1 MSAFLRVATAAALF
15 LFPAAAF
22 AQESPAPAT
31 GTSAALPPINPA
43 RLQAATTTVDHIFPA
58 GTYAKIMNGTMDT
71 IVRQSV
77 DSMTA
82 LPMRDLVG
90 LAGLKPEEATKVGKG
105 TMAEVMAILDPA
117 FRQRT
122 DLSIAVM
129 RDEMTTMMAQFEPDM
144 RAGLAEAYA
153 RRFSAAQLDE
163 MNRFFA
169 TPTGSEY
176 AANSMTLFMD
186 PAVMGRMQALL
197 PQIMRQMPAM
207 IQKMTAATANLPK
220 PRRYSDLTAAERAQ
234 LARLLGLSEADLAGR
249 QPRKG
254 Q

>member
-1 MSAFLRVATAAALF
+1 L
-15 LFPAAAF
+15 
-22 AQESPAPAT
+22 
-31 GTSAALPPINPA
+31 
-43 RLQAATTTVDHIFPA
+43 
-58 GTYAKIMNGTMDT
+58 
-71 IVRQSV
+71 
-77 DSMTA
+77 
-82 LPMRDLVG
+82 
-90 LAGLKPEEATKVGKG
+90 
-105 TMAEVMAILDPA
+105 
-117 FRQRT
+117 
-122 DLSIAVM
+122 
-129 RDEMTTMMAQFEPDM
+129 
-144 RAGLAEAYA
+144 
-153 RRFSAAQLDE
+153 
-163 MNRFFA
+163 NRFFA

-176 AANSMTLFMD
+176 ASNSMTLFMD

>member
-1 MSAFLRVATAAALF
+1 MSALLRAATAAAL
-15 LFPAAAF
+15 LLSPAAAI
-22 AQESPAPAT
+22 AQESPAPAAEA
-31 GTSAALPPINPA
+31 SPALPPVDPA
-43 RLQAATTTVDHIFPA
+43 RLQTAAATVDHIFPA
-58 GTYAKIMNGTMDT
+58 GTYAKIMNGTMDS

-77 DSMTA
+77 DSMAA

-90 LAGLKPEEATKVGKG
+90 LAGLKPEEAAKVGKG
-105 TMAEVMAILDPA
+105 TLAEVMAILDPA

-122 DLSIAVM
+122 DLSMAVM
-129 RDEMTTMMAQFEPDM
+129 RDEMTRMMTQFEPDM

-153 RRFSAAQLDE
+153 RRFSASQLDE
-163 MNRFFA
+163 LNRFFA

-176 AANSMTLFMD
+176 AANAMTLFMD

-220 PRRYSDLTAAERAQ
+220 PRRYADLTAAERAR

>member
-1 MSAFLRVATAAALF
+1 MSALLRATVAAAL
-15 LFPAAAF
+15 LLSPATVI

-31 GTSAALPPINPA
+31 SASPALPPVDPA
-43 RLQAATTTVDHIFPA
+43 RLQAATATVDHIFPA

-90 LAGLKPEEATKVGKG
+90 LAGLKPEEAAKVGKG

-122 DLSIAVM
+122 DLSMTVM
-129 RDEMTTMMAQFEPDM
+129 RDEMTTMMTQFEPDM

-163 MNRFFA
+163 LNRFFA

-176 AANSMTLFMD
+176 ASNSMTLFMD
-186 PAVMGRMQALL
+186 PAVIGRMQALL

-207 IQKMTAATANLPK
+207 IQKMTAAAANLPK
-220 PRRYSDLTAAERAQ
+220 PRRYADLTAAERAQ

>member
-1 MSAFLRVATAAALF
+1 LLQRC
-15 LFPAAAF
+15 F
-22 AQESPAPAT
+22 APPPPSRRKAPPRRAEQARPAPVD
-31 GTSAALPPINPA
+31 PA
-43 RLQAATTTVDHIFPA
+43 RLQAATATVDHIFPA

-90 LAGLKPEEATKVGKG
+90 LAGLKPEEAAKVGKG
-105 TMAEVMAILDPA
+105 TMAEVMAILDPGLPPA
-117 FRQRT
+117 HRSFH
-122 DLSIAVM
+122 AVM
-129 RDEMTTMMAQFEPDM
+129 RDEMTTMMTQFEPDM

-176 AANSMTLFMD
+176 AAI
-186 PAVMGRMQALL
+186 R
-197 PQIMRQMPAM
+197 
-207 IQKMTAATANLPK
+207 
-220 PRRYSDLTAAERAQ
+220 
-234 LARLLGLSEADLAGR
+234 
-249 QPRKG
+249 
-254 Q
+254 

>member
-1 MSAFLRVATAAALF
+1 MSALLRATVAAAL
-15 LFPAAAF
+15 LLSPATAI

-31 GTSAALPPINPA
+31 SASPALPPVDPA
-43 RLQAATTTVDHIFPA
+43 RLQAATATVDHIFPA

-90 LAGLKPEEATKVGKG
+90 LAGLKPEEAAKVGKG

-122 DLSIAVM
+122 DLSMTVM
-129 RDEMTTMMAQFEPDM
+129 RDEMTAMMTQFEPDM

-163 MNRFFA
+163 LNHFFA

-176 AANSMTLFMD
+176 ASNSMTLFMD
-186 PAVMGRMQALL
+186 PAVIGRMQALL

-220 PRRYSDLTAAERAQ
+220 PRRYADLTAAERAQ